1 MSSNIHSIQSSDRA
15 TLRRVIVSAIMA
27 ITLTA
32 CQAHGPT
39 APSTQ
44 VVSAEWTAVQSQAAA
59 MEVEV
64 GSATSRL
71 ALLRLSNALDAAYA
85 VYDLA
90 PPLPAIRIVSKR
102 HPIMDNI
109 TMAKAAVTAGG
120 DELIYFNR
128 AHLSNPRAIEPLVM
142 HEVAHLK
149 AWREHG
155 FTIQPHGPEFK
166 AICRAASARRN
177 CNARR

>member
-1 MSSNIHSIQSSDRA
+1 MSSNTRSIQSSDAA
-15 TLRRVIVSAIMA
+15 TLQRVIVSAIMA
-27 ITLTA
+27 STLTA
-32 CQAHGPT
+32 CQANAPT

-44 VVSAEWTAVQSQAAA
+44 VVSAEWTNVQSQASA
-59 MEVEV
+59 MEVDV

-85 VYDLA
+85 AYDLA

-128 AHLSNPRAIEPLVM
+128 AHLNDSRAIEPLVM

-155 FTIQPHGPEFK
+155 YDIQPHGPEFK
-166 AICRAASARRN
+166 VICRSASARRN
-177 CNARR
+177 CNARK